1 MTALD
6 AFRLTPAQWEEANQ
20 RVEMALD
27 ATEQIADGQDRAAM
41 MVVQLQAG
49 LSDVEIVA
57 FASGVV
63 LGRMSR

>member
-27 ATEQIADGQDRAAM
+27 ATEKIADSTYRAEM
-41 MVVQLQAG
+41 MVAELQKG

-57 FASGVV
+57 FAAGVV